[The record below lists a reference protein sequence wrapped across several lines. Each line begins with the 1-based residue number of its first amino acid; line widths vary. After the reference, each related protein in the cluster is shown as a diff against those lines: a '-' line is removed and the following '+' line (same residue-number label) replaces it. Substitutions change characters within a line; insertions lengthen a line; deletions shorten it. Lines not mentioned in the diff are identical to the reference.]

1 MKLLVAGK
9 GGVGKTT
16 VAGTVARALARS
28 GEPVLALDCDTNP
41 MLGVSLG
48 VGPEETDALVAVRQ
62 GLEDG
67 EVDHEPTVEGMVDT
81 FGSDAPDGVRLVVAS
96 RLDRPNPGCT

>member
-28 GEPVLALDCDTNP
+28 GESVLALDCDTNP

-67 EVDHEPTVEGMVDT
+67 EVEHEPTIEGVVGT